1 MQSTEWPER
10 HLHLPR
16 KTSFLWRHMSRQ
28 TQIQERILDFPDER
42 GATPKGTNLLFGQ
55 NFLIIVWKWTKMNNY
70 VDPPMRLKDSQSRNL
85 FLWNITTGIKVS
97 LPVTSTSTSALT
109 LPLLYP
115 TRNRHFVL
123 IPKLISLLSVARY
136 GSINPLQFNHPRYN
150 SISGDTTTC
159 RSICDNLR

>member
-1 MQSTEWPER
+1 
-10 HLHLPR
+10 
-16 KTSFLWRHMSRQ
+16 
-28 TQIQERILDFPDER
+28 
-42 GATPKGTNLLFGQ
+42 
-55 NFLIIVWKWTKMNNY
+55 
-70 VDPPMRLKDSQSRNL
+70 MRLKDSQSRNP
-85 FLWNITTGIKVS
+85 FLWNITTGSRVS

-159 RSICDNLR
+159 RSICDNLRELRLLIRVGGLNSPLASRPVGYGAYWSIWLISHEHMLQYMIQIGHTLCYASVHGTDRMSHFTPPFSTAVIP